1 MLLRCENSF
10 AWRTADQHYKDSN
23 DNSQARQRKSMA
35 TIGYLTTT
43 LFDFGAI
50 KSLKNEVEALGI
62 RRPLL
67 VTDPGVE
74 AVGIA
79 AKVLAQLEEWL

>member
-1 MLLRCENSF
+1 
-10 AWRTADQHYKDSN
+10 
-23 DNSQARQRKSMA
+23 MA

-50 KSLKNEVEALGI
+50 KSLPTELQALGI

-67 VTDPGVE
+67 VTDAGVQRVE
-74 AVGIA
+74 IA
-79 AKVLAQLEEWL
+79 E